1 MAPFCYPSERR
12 KYGTDY
18 RPCRSYSFK
27 MAYLYRRGS
36 IYICRNRR
44 GFTQHDHPD
53 RQKKRRYVWTWS
65 DASQQHYNRR
75 TSSRSISSAR
85 RTSPYQKRKHRSDR
99 SNGSRRSSCKTQ
111 RRDGTSKRIYHREK
125 RHPKQWSNC
134 KTRRLDRCLSIRV
147 RQCYRRKYRTDFGTG
162 SRKSILQSTRRRRC
176 I

>member
-53 RQKKRRYVWTWS
+53 RQKKSGMYELDLTLRNNITTEEHPLGVY
-65 DASQQHYNRR
+65 HPHEELHH
-75 TSSRSISSAR
+75 I
-85 RTSPYQKRKHRSDR
+85 KKKHRSDR

-111 RRDGTSKRIYHREK
+111 RRDGTSKRYIIEK
-125 RHPKQWSNC
+125 
-134 KTRRLDRCLSIRV
+134 KTSEAMIKLQNTQTGQMPFIRV
-147 RQCYRRKYRTDFGTG
+147 RQCYRRNIETDFGTG
-162 SRKSILQSTRRRRC
+162 SRKKYFAKVTRRRRC